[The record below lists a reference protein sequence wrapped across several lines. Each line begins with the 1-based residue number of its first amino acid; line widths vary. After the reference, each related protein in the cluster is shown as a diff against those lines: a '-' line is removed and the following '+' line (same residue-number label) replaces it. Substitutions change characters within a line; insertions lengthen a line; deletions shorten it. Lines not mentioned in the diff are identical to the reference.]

1 MTDVD
6 DRPLWGELRAD
17 RAEDRAKDAMTARE
31 LHEANTEGQSPRG
44 YLKAEYGLDAIDY
57 DAADELRAAVRAARS
72 GAGAESGQIDAE
84 DVLGAR
90 DLQEADEQGQTPRE
104 YLKAEYGIVLRRYDS
119 RQDVLAAMNDDTG
132 T

>member
-6 DRPLWGELRAD
+6 ERPLWGELRAD
-17 RAEDRAKDAMTARE
+17 RAEDRAKDALTARE
-31 LHEANTEGQSPRG
+31 LHEANAEGQSPRA
-44 YLKAEYGLDAIDY
+44 YLKAEYGVDAINY
-57 DAADELRAAVRAARS
+57 DGADKLRAAVRAA
-72 GAGAESGQIDAE
+72 GAGAGRESGQIDAE
-84 DVLGAR
+84 DVLGGR

-119 RQDVLAAMNDDTG
+119 RQDVLAAMNNDTG